1 MTNSSIYQDIAARTD
16 GAVMLGI
23 VGPVRTGKS
32 TFIKRF
38 METLVIPNIDNVYV
52 RERAKDE
59 LPQSGSGRTIMTSEP
74 KFVPEEAVKIR
85 LPDGAEVSVRL
96 VDCVGYMVPGAA
108 GQFENGEE
116 RLVTTPWFDHE
127 ISMTE
132 AAEQG
137 THKVIAEHSTIG
149 LVVTTDGTICDIPR
163 EDYVSAEERVI
174 NELKAIGKPFIVLLN
189 SAQPNSDT
197 ARALA
202 EELAE
207 KYDVTVMRVN
217 CLELNEKDITAI
229 MASVL
234 GEFPIAELGFTLPEW
249 IDALSGD
256 NDLKKELFS
265 IIAAACAEMG
275 YVKDIPGIT
284 EALSQCE
291 NISAVRTESA
301 DMGSGITAFTVSVPR
316 ELYYK
321 TISAQSGFEI
331 HSDGELMNLL
341 GEMSAVK
348 TDYDRIRGA
357 LEDVRKT
364 GYGVVMPDE
373 SEMQLDEPQIVRRS
387 GKYTVKLKAHAPAIH
402 MLRTNVETEVTPAL
416 GGASASEEIMGFL
429 LQGFDGDINRIWE
442 SNIFGKSLYDI
453 AGEGLHDKICALP
466 PNARRKLQETLQ
478 KIINEGSGGLICI
491 IL

>member
-265 IIAAACAEMG
+265 NIAAACAEMG

-284 EALSQCE
+284 EALRQCE

-357 LEDVRKT
+357 LEDLRKT

-416 GGASASEEIMGFL
+416 GGTSASEEIMGFL

>member
-16 GAVMLGI
+16 GAVMLGV

-116 RLVTTPWFDHE
+116 RLVTTPWFDRE

>member
-74 KFVPEEAVKIR
+74 KFVPEKAVKIR

-416 GGASASEEIMGFL
+416 GGASAYEEIMGFL

>member
-284 EALSQCE
+284 EALRQCE

-416 GGASASEEIMGFL
+416 GGTSASEEIMGFL